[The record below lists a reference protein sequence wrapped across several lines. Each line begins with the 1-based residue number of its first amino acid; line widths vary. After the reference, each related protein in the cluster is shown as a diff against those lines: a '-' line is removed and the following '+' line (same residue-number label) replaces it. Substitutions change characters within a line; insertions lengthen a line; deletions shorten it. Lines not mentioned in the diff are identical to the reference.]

1 MEKSDPPTTP
11 NYHIVFY
18 SSNRT
23 FCQPNTV
30 RASFRSSLDKE
41 RMLDCG
47 TQTHDFL
54 GVARDACTAGMVMQK
69 YGGHCALGGFGMPYV
84 TYVPVRSG
92 HKVWPQPTHQG
103 LDMLQILWLLC
114 VVWTF

>member
-1 MEKSDPPTTP
+1 MLRNMEKSDPPTTP

-54 GVARDACTAGMVMQK
+54 GMARDACTAGMVMQNTVAI
-69 YGGHCALGGFGMPYV
+69 ALWEALECHM
-84 TYVPVRSG
+84 
-92 HKVWPQPTHQG
+92 
-103 LDMLQILWLLC
+103 
-114 VVWTF
+114 